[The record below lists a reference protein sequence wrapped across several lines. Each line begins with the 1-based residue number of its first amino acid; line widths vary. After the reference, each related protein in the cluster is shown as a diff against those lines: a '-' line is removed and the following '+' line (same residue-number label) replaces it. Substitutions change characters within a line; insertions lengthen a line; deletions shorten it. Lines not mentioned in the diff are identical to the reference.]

1 MMPNPWMII
10 GAIFV
15 VLGTYKYGTYSGYK
29 ERDHEMQIE
38 IARLNGEAREK
49 EQKLAQDLNNT
60 SSQLKEAND
69 VVTKKQSDLDRLINS
84 GRVRL
89 NASSC
94 VQAATSA
101 ATASGNS
108 QEAGSKSNGQA
119 NASIDEQER
128 QTLAAI
134 AEIIAQGDRNT
145 AQLNACIDAYTQIRE
160 TINGQR

>member
-1 MMPNPWMII
+1 MIL
-10 GAIFV
+10 GAIAAASLVYFYAHHV
-15 VLGTYKYGTYSGYK
+15 GYAK
-29 ERDHEMQIE
+29 RDQEMQLE
-38 IARLNGEAREK
+38 IARLNDEARDK
-49 EQKLAQDLNNT
+49 EQKLAENLNQT

-69 VVTKKQSDLDRLINS
+69 VVTKKQTDLDAAIRS

-89 NASSC
+89 NSSC
-94 VQAATSA
+94 VQTATSA

-145 AQLNACIDAYTQIRE
+145 AQLNACIDAYNAVREQINSQAR
-160 TINGQR
+160 

>member
-101 ATASGNS
+101 ATASGNNS
-108 QEAGSKSNGQA
+108 EASES
-119 NASIDEQER
+119 ER
-128 QTLAAI
+128 ETLRLIAQLAA
-134 AEIIAQGDRNT
+134 EGDRAINE
-145 AQLNACIDAYTQIRE
+145 LNACIAAYNQVRD